1 MWATSVLFLL
11 LQGALQV
18 AFVSLGPEGKD
29 HFPICS
35 PAAWLQGPRGCGP
48 TSDLI
53 IRKITLVPTLIPSMT
68 TVSLKALPATS
79 EDLGLHGGTTHA
91 LSIQG
96 APGLQQDMEGMG
108 DKEGV
113 SWGL

>member
-1 MWATSVLFLL
+1 
-11 LQGALQV
+11 
-18 AFVSLGPEGKD
+18 
-29 HFPICS
+29 
-35 PAAWLQGPRGCGP
+35 
-48 TSDLI
+48 
-53 IRKITLVPTLIPSMT
+53 MT
-68 TVSLKALPATS
+68 TISLKALPATS